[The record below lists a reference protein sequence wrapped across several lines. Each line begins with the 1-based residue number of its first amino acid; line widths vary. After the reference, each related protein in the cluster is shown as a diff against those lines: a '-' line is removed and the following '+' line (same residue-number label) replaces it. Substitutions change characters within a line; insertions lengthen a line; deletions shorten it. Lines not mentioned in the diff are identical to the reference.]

1 MVRDDIWCVG
11 VPGGQGRSS
20 SRNQCTEKQRK
31 GGLDSQTYL
40 ANRRVD
46 LGRGS
51 DFILAV
57 KLSNTL
63 VVSSCLSN
71 AAKREVVQSQSHT
84 TRAISAETGDSYAP

>member
-1 MVRDDIWCVG
+1 M
-11 VPGGQGRSS
+11 PGGQGRNS
-20 SRNQCTEKQRK
+20 SRSQCTEKQRK
-31 GGLDSQTYL
+31 GGFNSQTYL

-63 VVSSCLSN
+63 VVSSCSSN
-71 AAKREVVQSQSHT
+71 AAKREAVQSQSHA